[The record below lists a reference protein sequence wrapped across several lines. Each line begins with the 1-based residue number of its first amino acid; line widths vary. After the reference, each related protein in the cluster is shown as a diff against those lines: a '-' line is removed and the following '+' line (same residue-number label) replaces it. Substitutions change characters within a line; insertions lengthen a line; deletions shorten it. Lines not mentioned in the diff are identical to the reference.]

1 MKYVS
6 TRGQAPKINFS
17 DVLITGLASDGGLY
31 LPEFYPKLKSENLEQ
46 FRDLPYPEL
55 AFEIMK
61 LFIEENDLPHEDL
74 RGIINKTY
82 TEEKFSYTRH
92 KQNSNDITPL
102 TKVDGNLYLLSLSNG
117 PTLAFKD
124 IAMQFLGNIF
134 EYLLLKKNQTLNI
147 LGATSGDT
155 GSAAEYAM
163 IGKKGVNVF
172 MLSPRGKMS
181 PFQTAQMYSLQE
193 SNIFNISIDGFF
205 DDCQDIVKGVSNDL
219 DFKDKNQI
227 GAVNSINWGRII
239 AQIVYYF
246 KGYFSSTNSSGEV
259 IDITVPSGN
268 FGNICAGHI
277 ARMMGLPIR
286 KLVVATNENDVLDE
300 FFKTGVYKPRAS
312 DDTYHTSSP
321 SMDISKAS
329 NFERFIFDL
338 TDRNPEVLRS
348 LWGKIDQGESFDLSN
363 TGYFGKVSD
372 YGFTSSSSSHQN
384 RIDFIKLLHNEYSLI
399 VDTHTA
405 DGFKAAFDHF
415 DQSEGIPMVVL
426 ETALPTKFEETV
438 MEAITIKPPR
448 PKGLSNIEQL
458 PQKSFEVDNDINQ
471 VKKFI
476 ESHT

>member
-74 RGIINKTY
+74 REIINNTY

-193 SNIFNISIDGFF
+193 SNIFNISIDGVF

>member
-31 LPEFYPKLKSENLEQ
+31 LPEFYPKIKSENLEQ

-74 RGIINKTY
+74 REIVNKTY

-134 EYLLLKKNQTLNI
+134 EYLLLRKNQTLNI

-246 KGYFSSTNSSGEV
+246 KGYFSSTNSSDEV

-348 LWGKIDQGESFDLSN
+348 LWGKIDQGESFDLSS

-415 DQSEGIPMVVL
+415 NQSEGIPMVVL

>member
-1 MKYVS
+1 MKYIS

-17 DVLITGLASDGGLY
+17 ETLITGLASDGGLY
-31 LPEFYPKLKSENLEQ
+31 LPENYPNLSTDNLEE
-46 FRDLPYPEL
+46 FRNLSYSDL
-55 AFEIMK
+55 AFAIMK
-61 LFIEENDLPHEDL
+61 LFIDDDDIPHDDL
-74 RGIINKTY
+74 RNIINKTY
-82 TEEKFSYTRH
+82 TKEIFSYTRDN
-92 KQNSNDITPL
+92 QDSSDITPL
-102 TKVDGNLYLLSLSNG
+102 TKVDNHLYLLSLSNG

-134 EYLLLKKNQTLNI
+134 EYLLHKKNKTLNI

-181 PFQTAQMYSLQE
+181 PFQTAQMYSLQDN
-193 SNIFNISIDGFF
+193 NIFNISIDGFF

-219 DFKDKNQI
+219 DFKNKNQI

-239 AQIVYYF
+239 AQVVYYF
-246 KGYFSSTNSSGEV
+246 KGYFSSTNTSNEV
-259 IDITVPSGN
+259 IDVTVPSGN

-277 ARMMGLPIR
+277 SRMMGLPIR
-286 KLVVATNENDVLDE
+286 KLVVATNENNVLDE
-300 FFKTGVYKPRAS
+300 FFKTGVYKPRTS

-338 TDRNPEVLRS
+338 IERNPDELRS
-348 LWGKIDQGESFDLSN
+348 LWKKIDQGESFDLSN
-363 TGYFGKVSD
+363 TGYFGKVSN

-384 RIDFIKLLHNEYSLI
+384 RLYFIQLLHKKYNLI
-399 VDTHTA
+399 IDTHTA

-415 DQSEGIPMVVL
+415 DQTEAIPMVVL

-438 MEAITIKPPR
+438 MEAIKMKPPR
-448 PKGLSNIEQL
+448 PDGLSNIEQL

-471 VKKFI
+471 VKQFI
-476 ESHT
+476 ESHS